1 MFCGRRGKHA
11 ALILAIWIAVQ
22 TSTVHLFH
30 NHPILVLTGGSR
42 PAATRCEVAA
52 ADHDHEAGHCPVC
65 LFLRSFKSQPAARET
80 CADSFPL
87 SLDYLPLPEHAPVT
101 VEVADGAVPRA
112 PPVISA

>member
-30 NHPILVLTGGSR
+30 NHPILVLTAGSR
-42 PAATRCEVAA
+42 SVATQCEVAA

-80 CADSFPL
+80 CADSYPL
-87 SLDYLPLPEHAPVT
+87 SQGYLQLPDYAPVT
-101 VEVADGAVPRA
+101 VDVSDDAVPRA
-112 PPVISA
+112 PPAMSA